1 MVPVTSKEIART
13 LDKVDICKRLTAIL
27 IFAAISMKA
36 MYRVLTPQR
45 IIGESDFHK
54 IRDCDEELKQN
65 FLLDPVQRDQHNT
78 ELDLSHRVKPY
89 NMPEQYTIVHSRH
102 DVLYFVVLIAPAVE
116 GDQGSGIR
124 DRIRKSISND
134 PYGTKPVGTH

>member
-13 LDKVDICKRLTAIL
+13 LDKADICKRLTAIL

-54 IRDCDEELKQN
+54 IGDCDEELKQN
-65 FLLDPVQRDQHNT
+65 FLLDPVQRDQQNI
-78 ELDLSHRVKPY
+78 ESDWFHRVKPY
-89 NMPEQYTIVHSRH
+89 NIPTQYSPLTS
-102 DVLYFVVLIAPAVE
+102 
-116 GDQGSGIR
+116 
-124 DRIRKSISND
+124 
-134 PYGTKPVGTH
+134 